1 LAVGALE
8 PKFWEALCRAV
19 GLPDRIGRQ
28 WERGPRGRDTIDA
41 FERAFAGRDR
51 DDWVQALQGVE
62 ACVEP
67 VLDPDEAYMAGPA
80 AALLTEQPAGA
91 QRLAT
96 PACPIRLKDTPA
108 AIRRSAPRLGEH
120 TREVLAEAGYSADQ
134 IEGMRQSGAVA

>member
-1 LAVGALE
+1 M
-8 PKFWEALCRAV
+8 
-19 GLPDRIGRQ
+19 
-28 WERGPRGRDTIDA
+28 
-41 FERAFAGRDR
+41 
-51 DDWVQALQGVE
+51 QALKDVD

-67 VLDPDEAYMAGPA
+67 VLDPDEAYTAGPA

-120 TREVLAEAGYSADQ
+120 THEVLAEAGYSTDQ